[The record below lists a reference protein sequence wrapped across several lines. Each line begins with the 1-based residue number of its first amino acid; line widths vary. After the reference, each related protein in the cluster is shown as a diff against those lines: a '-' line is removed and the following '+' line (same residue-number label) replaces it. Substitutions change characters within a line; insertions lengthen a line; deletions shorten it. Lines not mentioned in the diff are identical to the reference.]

1 MCKDLTRS
9 PTSWFFL
16 HSLFFLGHVFS
27 KCHRFKSS
35 CLKILDFSKS
45 GLNHCPLWHC
55 PNSGL
60 LFSVKKTIVLTVHL
74 VQFSMTL
81 ARKMAAEKH
90 KNIKEYKHQRY
101 RQRVGQLLMVRP
113 KLIRTLLKDPS
124 PLPPSRFQTI
134 SFNIPLPPKLV
145 CLCIGNYRIY
155 FFIVHCCRPEL
166 GLTLTLRCPWRQ
178 QSKDASNCSNE
189 RDVGPAC
196 SI

>member
-1 MCKDLTRS
+1 MI
-9 PTSWFFL
+9 FL
-16 HSLFFLGHVFS
+16 PSLFF

-45 GLNHCPLWHC
+45 CLNHCPLWHC
-55 PNSGL
+55 PNSGQ

-90 KNIKEYKHQRY
+90 KNIKEHKHQTN
-101 RQRVGQLLMVRP
+101 RQRVGRLASSLFCDYMQQQVHNALAMVRP

-145 CLCIGNYRIY
+145 CLCTGNYRIY

-166 GLTLTLRCPWRQ
+166 GLTLTLRCP
-178 QSKDASNCSNE
+178 
-189 RDVGPAC
+189 
-196 SI
+196 